1 VKGQARIF
9 RYNPFLD
16 REPYFEDFEYDYSS
30 GMTVLDVLNQ
40 IREKDDP
47 ALQYSYCCRN
57 GHCGVC
63 GVKVNGKE
71 VLACRKSAEPVL
83 EIGPLSNVRVLKDLV
98 IDREDYGLARPQ
110 LRLFLERQ
118 CKAETEPERIDME
131 TFEMFKMASRCIEC
145 MCCVS
150 VCPAFREKPHQ
161 FAGPMAL
168 ALLARHYFD
177 PREGMSRGLMAR
189 DEGIDHCI
197 ECNLCSEV
205 CRLGVNPAKLIR
217 IMKNELG

>member
-1 VKGQARIF
+1 MKGQARIS

-83 EIGPLSNVRVLKDLV
+83 EIGPLSNVQVLKDLV